1 MSTITDLIKTRHMHR
16 GLRTNVVTLL
26 LGLAIC
32 LGWAAPRAAAQAGG
46 AIEGTVTDS
55 LGAVV
60 PNATVTATNVSTG
73 VSTSRTTTSAGFYN
87 ITLLIP
93 GKYTVTVSAAGFET
107 FKQENFIIDNEHV
120 SGLNAILKVG
130 SPSETITVTDTPPAL
145 ETTNASLG
153 GLVRSEVITELPIM
167 LLTGGASAQQRDIT
181 AFSNLLPG
189 AQVPA
194 GGRLSQFNGMPQR
207 TAEIYLDGLPLT
219 VASAQADN
227 RVVYNVVPL
236 ESIGEV
242 QSMNSGFTAEY
253 QGAGF
258 LGLST
263 SSGGSQYHGAIYG
276 LFRNTFFDA
285 WTFAGKCGTPGQP
298 LDAAHTG
305 CGNTQKVVVGGVTTT
320 VAGNKPGEHQDEYG
334 ITGGGP
340 LKLPHVAAGREKIFF
355 YGSYIRFRQLIG
367 TNPTAVTIPTTLM
380 QQGNFQELLSV
391 ANGGLGNTAGVNYP
405 IYDPTTQAS
414 CTAHNGGTVPCRYQ
428 YGYTRAL
435 PPA

>member
-1 MSTITDLIKTRHMHR
+1 
-16 GLRTNVVTLL
+16 VTLV
-26 LGLAIC
+26 LGLIIC
-32 LGWAAPRAAAQAGG
+32 LGWATLPAAAQAGG

-55 LGAVV
+55 VGAVI

-73 VSTSRTTTSAGFYN
+73 VSTSRTTTSAGFYS

-120 SGLNAILKVG
+120 SGLNAILRVG
-130 SPSETITVTDTPPAL
+130 SQNETITVTDTPPAL

-153 GLVRSEVITELPIM
+153 GLVRSDVITELPIM

-207 TAEIYLDGLPLT
+207 TAEIYVDGLPLT
-219 VASAQADN
+219 IASAQADN

-242 QSMNSGFTAEY
+242 QSMNSGYTSEY

-276 LFRNTFFDA
+276 LIRNTLFDA

-305 CGNTQKVVVGGVTTT
+305 CGNRRILDNLALLVRTAPNRVQVRIPLV
-320 VAGNKPGEHQDEYG
+320 PG
-334 ITGGGP
+334 ITSTRENLARLAVCLRERGVRSAILLPYNPLGGQMAMRLGHP
-340 LKLPHVAAGREKIFF
+340 RPPIPEGFMGKEEQ
-355 YGSYIRFRQLIG
+355 S
-367 TNPTAVTIPTTLM
+367 VTIALFESLVG
-380 QQGNFQELLSV
+380 QCAS
-391 ANGGLGNTAGVNYP
+391 AN
-405 IYDPTTQAS
+405 S
-414 CTAHNGGTVPCRYQ
+414 C
-428 YGYTRAL
+428 
-435 PPA
+435 